1 MADPRVLLVAA
12 ENDAL
17 PGGKVGGIGDV
28 VREVPP
34 ALARNGW
41 TVDVVTPSHGFLH
54 QASGAYWIGT
64 IPFKF
69 AGSPTSADVY
79 AVPGKCRAP
88 GVTHLVIDHPALV
101 KPSDGRPQIYSDDP
115 SDAPFASDASK
126 YALFCAAVA
135 ECVIQELIK
144 RPSCLHLHDWH
155 AAFLL
160 ILRKYDP
167 AYRGLQDIRTAY
179 TIHNLALQGTR
190 PFEGHPSSLVTWYPV
205 VRPAGDLADPR
216 WPGNVNPMAVGIRLA
231 DAVHTV
237 SPSYAAEILARGDP
251 PRRYGGEGL
260 ESDLSEAHRQR
271 RLFGILNGCDYS
283 ETRVAAR
290 ETFPALI
297 DRLRSEVLKW
307 VATRNVMS
315 AAHGIAL
322 ERLRSLDRVGEAPPM
337 LLTSVSRVADQKL
350 YLLRASGSDGSCG
363 LQSVLETIKDLGVYV
378 LLGTGDKGYQDFLVA
393 MSARYPN
400 FVFLNGFSDGCAN
413 ALYGSGDLFVMPS
426 SFEPCGIGQMLAM
439 RDGQPC
445 LVHGVGGL
453 RDTVHDRLTGF
464 VFHGDT
470 VEQQVDG
477 LRDACERAVILR
489 VSDRPAWEAMRK
501 RAAAARFLWND
512 TVASYIS
519 DLYTSPSA
527 RAVTIA

>member
-1 MADPRVLLVAA
+1 MSDLRVLIVAA
-12 ENDAL
+12 ENDAI

-28 VREVPP
+28 VRDVPP
-34 ALARNGW
+34 ALARSGW

-54 QASGAYWIGT
+54 KAPGAYWIGT
-64 IPFKF
+64 IPFTF

-79 AVPGKCRAP
+79 AVPGKCRAQN
-88 GVTHLVIDHPALV
+88 VAHLVIDHPALV
-101 KPSDGRPQIYSDDP
+101 RPNDRRPQIYSDDP
-115 SDAPFASDASK
+115 SDAPFASDATK

-135 ECVIQELIK
+135 ECVVQDLIK
-144 RPSCLHLHDWH
+144 RPACFHLHDWH

-179 TIHNLALQGTR
+179 TIHNLALQGIR
-190 PFEGHPSSLVTWYPV
+190 PFEGHPSSLATWYPN
-205 VRPAGDLADPR
+205 VRPTADLSDPR
-216 WPGNVNPMAVGIRLA
+216 WPGNVNLTAVGIRLA

-237 SPSYAAEILARGDP
+237 SPSYASEILGRSDP

-260 ESDLSEAHRQR
+260 ESELIEAHRQR

-283 ETRVAAR
+283 EARVPVR
-290 ETFPALI
+290 LTFAGLV
-297 DRLRSEVLKW
+297 DRLRTEVLTW
-307 VATRNVMS
+307 VATRNVVS

-322 ERLRSLDRVGEAPPM
+322 ERLRSLDRISETPPM
-337 LLTSVSRVADQKL
+337 ILTSESRVVDQKL
-350 YLLRASGSDGSCG
+350 YLLRASGSDGVCG
-363 LQSVLETIKDLGVYV
+363 LQSVLETIQDLGVYFF
-378 LLGTGDKGYQDFLVA
+378 LGTGDRAYRDFLVA
-393 MSARYPN
+393 MSARFPN
-400 FVFLNGFSDGCAN
+400 FVFLNGFSESCAN

-445 LVHGVGGL
+445 VVHGVGGL
-453 RDTVHDRLTGF
+453 KDTVQDRLTGF

-470 VEQQVDG
+470 IEQQVDG
-477 LRDACERAVILR
+477 LRAACERAVI
-489 VSDRPAWEAMRK
+489 VKSSDPVAWDAMRK
-501 RAAAARFLWND
+501 RAAAARFLWNQ

-519 DLYTSPSA
+519 DLYTSESQKTA
-527 RAVTIA
+527 TIA